1 MTMGNRNS
9 FRNMSSPYKER
20 MRKFGTMA
28 WDRSRL
34 RSTSHSEK
42 AYNLRNISLGKRDF
56 GKGLNPETGVLSNGI
71 QALGTLKGGLGK
83 ITTPATMTGLAVGAL
98 GTVGMKATM
107 WLEKSRMNMVK
118 TMLPNTAY
126 PAAKGRFGVRTGG
139 GGPVGIEGMR
149 FNFRRK

>member
-1 MTMGNRNS
+1 MTW
-9 FRNMSSPYKER
+9 E
-20 MRKFGTMA
+20 
-28 WDRSRL
+28 RSRL
-34 RSTSHSEK
+34 RPTAYSEK

-56 GKGLNPETGVLSNGI
+56 GKGLNPETGAISGGI

-83 ITTPATMTGLAVGAL
+83 IAGPATMTGLAVGAL
-98 GTVGMKATM
+98 GTVGIKATM
-107 WLEKSRMNMVK
+107 WLDKTRMNIVK